1 MRCECNPLLNPSP
14 QDQKPKQDKTKLK
27 DMKLYHKR
35 QVLAAL
41 ALSIRKSVAKQIHC
55 RFLKYCGES
64 NESAVRAGAEQRLEA
79 AHTLRT
85 GAELDFISSGIKNM
99 ELFTHRLRMKLTIA
113 LYPKR
118 AECENEKLLQAQNS
132 AARDNPPIKTASG
145 EDGTTGKDR
154 LAKTPQA
161 RSVVGLRQVSI
172 GRKGKGART
181 RALVYVMQA
190 SERVRKSCLEKL
202 LNCEVPLRAQYI
214 RVLFREI
221 TRISNHLL
229 ALTTHAMDVG
239 ASTPFLWAFEEREKL
254 LEFYER
260 VPGARM
266 HASFIR
272 PGGVAQD
279 LPLGLC
285 RDIDSSTQQF
295 ASRIDELE
303 EMSTSNRIW
312 KQRLV
317 DIGTVTA
324 QQAKDWGF
332 SGVMLRGPGV
342 CWDLRKAAPYD
353 VHDQSDPDVPVG
365 TRGDRYDRYC
375 IRIEEMRQSVRIIVQ
390 CPNQMPSGM
399 IKADDSKL
407 CPPSRSRMKLSMES
421 CAV

>member
-1 MRCECNPLLNPSP
+1 MTTR
-14 QDQKPKQDKTKLK
+14 
-27 DMKLYHKR
+27 KR
-35 QVLAAL
+35 QIKNFTSNFGPQHPAAHGVSRLVLEMNGEVVERAEPHIGSLHRGTEKLIEYKTYLQAL
-41 ALSIRKSVAKQIHC
+41 PYSDRSDYVSMMAQEHAHS
-55 RFLKYCGES
+55 
-64 NESAVRAGAEQRLEA
+64 SAV
-79 AHTLRT
+79 
-85 GAELDFISSGIKNM
+85 
-99 ELFTHRLRMKLTIA
+99 
-113 LYPKR
+113 
-118 AECENEKLLQAQNS
+118 
-132 AARDNPPIKTASG
+132 
-145 EDGTTGKDR
+145 
-154 LAKTPQA
+154 
-161 RSVVGLRQVSI
+161 
-172 GRKGKGART
+172 
-181 RALVYVMQA
+181 
-190 SERVRKSCLEKL
+190 EKL

-221 TRISNHLL
+221 TRISNHSL

-239 ASTPFLWAFEEREKL
+239 ALTPFLWAFEEREKL

-260 VPGARM
+260 VSGARM

-285 RDIDSSTQQF
+285 RDIDSFTQQF

-303 EMSTSNRIW
+303 EMSTGNRIW

-342 CWDLRKAAPYD
+342 CWDSRRAAPYD

-375 IRIEEMRQSVRIIVQ
+375 IRIEEMRQSLRIIVQ
-390 CPNQMPSGM
+390 CLNQMPSGM
-399 IKADDSKL
+399 IKADDRKL
-407 CPPSRSRMKLSMES
+407 CPPSRCRMKLSMES
-421 CAV
+421 SIHHFELYTEGFSVPASSTYTAVEAPKGEFGVFLVSNGSNRPYRRKIRAPGSAHSQGLDSMSKHHMPADVVTIIGTQDIVFGEVDR

>member
-1 MRCECNPLLNPSP
+1 MAQEHAYS
-14 QDQKPKQDKTKLK
+14 
-27 DMKLYHKR
+27 
-35 QVLAAL
+35 
-41 ALSIRKSVAKQIHC
+41 
-55 RFLKYCGES
+55 
-64 NESAVRAGAEQRLEA
+64 SAV
-79 AHTLRT
+79 
-85 GAELDFISSGIKNM
+85 
-99 ELFTHRLRMKLTIA
+99 
-113 LYPKR
+113 
-118 AECENEKLLQAQNS
+118 
-132 AARDNPPIKTASG
+132 
-145 EDGTTGKDR
+145 
-154 LAKTPQA
+154 
-161 RSVVGLRQVSI
+161 
-172 GRKGKGART
+172 
-181 RALVYVMQA
+181 
-190 SERVRKSCLEKL
+190 ERL

-221 TRISNHLL
+221 TRISNHSL

-260 VPGARM
+260 VSGARM

-303 EMSTSNRIW
+303 EMSTGNRIW

-332 SGVMLRGPGV
+332 SGVMLRGSGV
-342 CWDLRKAAPYD
+342 CWDLRRAAPYD

-365 TRGDRYDRYC
+365 TRGDCYDRYC

-390 CPNQMPSGM
+390 CLNQMPSGM
-399 IKADDSKL
+399 IKADDRKL

>member
-1 MRCECNPLLNPSP
+1 MAQEHAHS
-14 QDQKPKQDKTKLK
+14 
-27 DMKLYHKR
+27 
-35 QVLAAL
+35 
-41 ALSIRKSVAKQIHC
+41 
-55 RFLKYCGES
+55 
-64 NESAVRAGAEQRLEA
+64 SAV
-79 AHTLRT
+79 
-85 GAELDFISSGIKNM
+85 
-99 ELFTHRLRMKLTIA
+99 
-113 LYPKR
+113 
-118 AECENEKLLQAQNS
+118 
-132 AARDNPPIKTASG
+132 
-145 EDGTTGKDR
+145 
-154 LAKTPQA
+154 
-161 RSVVGLRQVSI
+161 
-172 GRKGKGART
+172 
-181 RALVYVMQA
+181 
-190 SERVRKSCLEKL
+190 ERL

-221 TRISNHLL
+221 TRISNHSL

-239 ASTPFLWAFEEREKL
+239 ALTPFLWAFEEREKL

-303 EMSTSNRIW
+303 EMSTGNRIW

-332 SGVMLRGPGV
+332 SGVISARLLVIKKSVESGGPYPGTSNEGRWWAYPSQPGV
-342 CWDLRKAAPYD
+342 CWDLRRAAPYD
-353 VHDQSDPDVPVG
+353 VYDQLDFDVPVG

-390 CPNQMPSGM
+390 CLNLLPSGM
-399 IKADDSKL
+399 IKADDRKL

-421 CAV
+421 CADSNVLRPRSERACRRTTAVPFLSELERSHLIH

>member
-1 MRCECNPLLNPSP
+1 MMAQEHAYS
-14 QDQKPKQDKTKLK
+14 
-27 DMKLYHKR
+27 
-35 QVLAAL
+35 
-41 ALSIRKSVAKQIHC
+41 
-55 RFLKYCGES
+55 
-64 NESAVRAGAEQRLEA
+64 SAV
-79 AHTLRT
+79 
-85 GAELDFISSGIKNM
+85 
-99 ELFTHRLRMKLTIA
+99 
-113 LYPKR
+113 
-118 AECENEKLLQAQNS
+118 
-132 AARDNPPIKTASG
+132 
-145 EDGTTGKDR
+145 
-154 LAKTPQA
+154 
-161 RSVVGLRQVSI
+161 
-172 GRKGKGART
+172 
-181 RALVYVMQA
+181 
-190 SERVRKSCLEKL
+190 ERL

-221 TRISNHLL
+221 TRISNHSL

-260 VPGARM
+260 VSGARM

-285 RDIDSSTQQF
+285 RDIDSFTQQF

-303 EMSTSNRIW
+303 EMSTGNRIW

-332 SGVMLRGPGV
+332 SGVMLRGSGV
-342 CWDLRKAAPYD
+342 CWDLRRAAPYD
-353 VHDQSDPDVPVG
+353 VHDQLDPDVPVG

-390 CPNQMPSGM
+390 CLNKMPSGM
-399 IKADDSKL
+399 IKADDRKL
-407 CPPSRSRMKLSMES
+407 CPPSRCRMKLSMES